1 MANEKIETLNGGNF
15 DDKVLKSDKPFL
27 VDFWAEWCGPCK
39 QIAPILDQIAEEN
52 PDLGNIGKVNI
63 DEDQELASKYG
74 IRAIPTLLI
83 FHNGSVAETLVGMRS
98 KDDIVNALK
107 NAA

>member
-1 MANEKIETLNGGNF
+1 MASEKIETLNGGNF

-52 PDLGNIGKVNI
+52 PDLGTIGKVNI
-63 DEDQELASKYG
+63 DEDQELAHKYG
-74 IRAIPTLLI
+74 IRAIPTLLV
-83 FHNGSVAETLVGMRS
+83 FRNGSVEQTLVGMTS
-98 KDDIVNALK
+98 KDDIVKALQ

>member
-1 MANEKIETLNGGNF
+1 MASEKIETLNSGNF

-63 DEDQELASKYG
+63 DEDQELAHKYG
-74 IRAIPTLLI
+74 IRAIPTLLV

-98 KDDIVNALK
+98 KDDIINALK